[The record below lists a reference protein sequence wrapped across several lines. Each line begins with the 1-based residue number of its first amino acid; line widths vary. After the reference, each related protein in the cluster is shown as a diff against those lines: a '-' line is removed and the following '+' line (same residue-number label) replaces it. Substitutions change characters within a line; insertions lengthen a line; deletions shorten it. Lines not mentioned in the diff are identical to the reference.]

1 MKRLIDASKI
11 KLVLVIIF
19 IILVIVFALLLFKNK
34 GADTSPSL
42 EDKQESTATHAQTL
56 DETSEVEDSGE
67 QIFMMPKDEI
77 YEFSMTDANGILL
90 KFVRHGNDWVY
101 EDDETLDINEDRI
114 DKVLN
119 YLSDVRFV
127 DSFQTDDGDEYGVGQ
142 DSRMFVMTDANGY
155 QTIISLGNTSED
167 GKVYFAINYDFNTI
181 YVNSGKLS
189 NVGDYYIEELVAF

>member
-42 EDKQESTATHAQTL
+42 EDKQESTVTHAQTL

-127 DSFQTDDGDEYGVGQ
+127 DSFQTDDGDEYGLGQ
-142 DSRMFVMTDANGY
+142 ASRMFVMTDANGY

-167 GKVYFAINYDFNTI
+167 GKVYFAINYDFNTV

>member
-11 KLVLVIIF
+11 ELVLVILF
-19 IILVIVFALLLFKNK
+19 VILVLVFALLFFKNK
-34 GADTSPSL
+34 SADTPAAL
-42 EDKQESTATHAQTL
+42 DEEVATETHAQVL
-56 DETSEVEDSGE
+56 DEESTLTDSGE

-90 KFVRHGNDWVY
+90 KFSRHGNDWVY

-119 YLSDVRFV
+119 YLSDIRFV
-127 DSFQTDDGDEYGVGQ
+127 DSFQVEDGDEYGVGQ
-142 DSRMFVMTDANGY
+142 DSRMFIMTDANGY
-155 QTIISLGNTSED
+155 QTIISLGNTSDD

>member
-11 KLVLVIIF
+11 KLVLVILF
-19 IILVIVFALLLFKNK
+19 VILVLVFALLFFKNK
-34 GADTSPSL
+34 GVDTASSL
-42 EDKQESTATHAQTL
+42 NEEVATETHAEVL
-56 DETSEVEDSGE
+56 DESREVEDLGE
-67 QIFMMPKDEI
+67 QIFLMPKDEI

-90 KFVRHGNDWVY
+90 KFVRHGSDWVY
-101 EDDETLDINEDRI
+101 EDDEALDINEDRI

-119 YLSDVRFV
+119 YLSDIRFV
-127 DSFQTDDGDEYGVGQ
+127 DSFQTDDGNEYGIGQ
-142 DSRMFVMTDANGY
+142 DSKMYIMTDANGY